1 MRALGAVL
9 ILSLC
14 STGFAAFAQQALNSS
29 APATDQTKPLT
40 LDQILTNLE
49 QNNQRRAAA
58 LQRFE
63 GTRIYRME
71 YRGFPSDRDAAM
83 TVKVTFQAPSSKQFT
98 ILSQSGSKF
107 VIEHIFK
114 KLLEGEQEAAKGE
127 NRNDT
132 ALTRRNYD
140 FDLAGF
146 EQSPQGDQYV
156 LTLHPKNKNKYLYQ
170 GKIWVDAKD
179 FAVVRIQGRA
189 RQESFHLDQEDRHC
203 AQLQKSRRLLASR
216 REPHR
221 ELDPPRRQSDSLD
234 RISGLQDHQG
244 LFAAFCKNN
253 ARQACWRFHS
263 RRSGYLRSKCF
274 EQPFSWRG
282 RVSIASAPYRKRRYS

>member
-179 FAVVRIQGRA
+179 FAVVRIQGEPGKNPSIWIKKTDIAHSYKKVDDFWLPAENHTESLIRLGGKATLSIEYQDYKIIKASSPHSAKTMPA
-189 RQESFHLDQEDRHC
+189 RHVGDSTLDGAAISDRNV
-203 AQLQKSRRLLASR
+203 LNNPLVG
-216 REPHR
+216 E
-221 ELDPPRRQSDSLD
+221 
-234 RISGLQDHQG
+234 G
-244 LFAAFCKNN
+244 AF
-253 ARQACWRFHS
+253 R
-263 RRSGYLRSKCF
+263 
-274 EQPFSWRG
+274 
-282 RVSIASAPYRKRRYS
+282 